1 MTVEELLKAA
11 CAIKTIL
18 GKPNL
23 VYGRVFIHSPGA
35 YYRQRLDSMFYLFCC
50 LFVFILKIIC

>member
-50 LFVFILKIIC
+50 LCLFKK